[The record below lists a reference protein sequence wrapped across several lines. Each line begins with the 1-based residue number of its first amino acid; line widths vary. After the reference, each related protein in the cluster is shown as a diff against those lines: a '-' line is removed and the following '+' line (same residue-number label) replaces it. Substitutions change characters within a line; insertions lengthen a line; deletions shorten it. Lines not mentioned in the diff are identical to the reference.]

1 MAKVEE
7 VFELTEIPG
16 RQQDALARGDAL
28 ARFRHE
34 CGNIAVK
41 TSRGLRLHRARLNSL
56 SRYTKLIKLQTCMMR
71 EQLIPIAGEKM
82 RRNRIR
88 RGIARILK
96 GFFRIREELP
106 CCFVDGFRLV
116 ENDDSFLAQIQQR
129 VSAGGDARAAGLSIG
144 KSGAIRRLCPPPRY
158 NHPFV

>member
-1 MAKVEE
+1 MTKTDEP
-7 VFELTEIPG
+7 FESTEISR
-16 RQQDALARGDAL
+16 RQQDSSARGDAL

-71 EQLIPIAGEKM
+71 EQLIPIAGEKK

-96 GFFRIREELP
+96 GFFRIR
-106 CCFVDGFRLV
+106 
-116 ENDDSFLAQIQQR
+116 
-129 VSAGGDARAAGLSIG
+129 
-144 KSGAIRRLCPPPRY
+144 
-158 NHPFV
+158 